1 MAALTRYFRVSEEE
15 IVRLC
20 ALRYIIDY
28 DYTIYDVRASIWSVG
43 FGFRVPFAR
52 RSNMYMTIVFVN
64 NRKKKKRPP
73 SQHRVRYLHVP

>member
-28 DYTIYDVRASIWSVG
+28 DYTIYDVRASIWSIM
-43 FGFRVPFAR
+43 
-52 RSNMYMTIVFVN
+52 S
-64 NRKKKKRPP
+64 KQLWK
-73 SQHRVRYLHVP
+73 